1 MVAGRSMILDKVQ
14 VVQIFRQS
22 RAMLDIVGYCLNIRG
37 ISVHKSRNLAG
48 IFLDK
53 PVTPPHLARPK
64 HVGITRLVSLSP

>member
-1 MVAGRSMILDKVQ
+1 
-14 VVQIFRQS
+14 
-22 RAMLDIVGYCLNIRG
+22 MLDTVGYCLNIRG